1 MQMKTAVALGLGQ
14 VVAAQVAT
22 PFSNSTTTA
31 TSATSASSTSASA
44 SSSASVDPADT
55 GDFSFLGC
63 FSSSDGFAG
72 LSLIDTDGSQTLA
85 NCADSCDG
93 DYFGIYFE

>member
-1 MQMKTAVALGLGQ
+1 
-14 VVAAQVAT
+14 
-22 PFSNSTTTA
+22 
-31 TSATSASSTSASA
+31 
-44 SSSASVDPADT
+44 VDPADT